1 MSKPKPTDISHIKS
15 DADTKARC
23 LDELGYKKK
32 KHPLACRDMRPIK
45 GPTGTKVETPIEK
58 YKRGVKQRHEQAE
71 KTRKSRKVKPK
82 NPIYPKYNSRSVI
95 S

>member
-1 MSKPKPTDISHIKS
+1 MSKPKTSDISHRKS
-15 DADTKARC
+15 DADTRARY
-23 LDELGYKKK
+23 LDALGYRKK
-32 KHPLACRDMRPIK
+32 KHPFALDRRPIK

-82 NPIYPKYNSRSVI
+82 YPIYPKYNSRSVI

>member
-1 MSKPKPTDISHIKS
+1 MSKPKTSDISHIKS

-45 GPTGTKVETPIEK
+45 GPTGTKVETPIQK
-58 YKRGVKQRHEQAE
+58 FKAGVRKRHEQVE
-71 KTRKSRKVKPK
+71 KTRKSRKAKPK
-82 NPIYPKYNSRSVI
+82 YLYYPKYNSRSVI